1 MKTHNSFDEQF
12 EFTGNVKT
20 WSLIAIVIGV
30 VAIAFGI
37 LTGNV
42 ERTFA
47 NLLLMGYYFT
57 CVCLCGVFFCAV
69 QYVAQAGW
77 SASILRVPQAFI
89 KVLPIAAT
97 ILVVIALAGLAI
109 THTGIN
115 EEGKEVVV
123 PYLYKTW
130 AAKGISTPGSEN
142 YDAIIAGKSSFL
154 NIPFFVIRLV
164 GFLGIYTIFGLLF
177 VKYSTNEDELGGMFN
192 YNKSFKMACIFLV
205 IFGFTTPIFAF
216 DVIMSLDAHWFS
228 TLFGWYNFAAL
239 WVSGLAV
246 ITLVTIFLKNK
257 GYLPWITT
265 NHLHSLGQL
274 IFGFSVFWTYLW
286 FAQFLLI
293 YYANLPEEAAYFY
306 KRWEPEFKPW
316 FWFNVVINF
325 LAPLLLLMSRDSKR
339 AIPMLKAV
347 CIILII
353 GHWLDYFMM
362 IMPGT
367 VGPQSH
373 WYTEFGLIE
382 LGVFLGFAGLF
393 TYLVLN
399 AVSKFKLL
407 IPKNHPFLDESLHH
421 HI

>member
-1 MKTHNSFDEQF
+1 MF
-12 EFTGNVKT
+12 
-20 WSLIAIVIGV
+20 
-30 VAIAFGI
+30 
-37 LTGNV
+37 
-42 ERTFA
+42 
-47 NLLLMGYYFT
+47 
-57 CVCLCGVFFCAV
+57 
-69 QYVAQAGW
+69 
-77 SASILRVPQAFI
+77 
-89 KVLPIAAT
+89 
-97 ILVVIALAGLAI
+97 
-109 THTGIN
+109 
-115 EEGKEVVV
+115 
-123 PYLYKTW
+123 
-130 AAKGISTPGSEN
+130 
-142 YDAIIAGKSSFL
+142 
-154 NIPFFVIRLV
+154 
-164 GFLGIYTIFGLLF
+164 
-177 VKYSTNEDELGGMFN
+177 KYE
-192 YNKSFKMACIFLV
+192 KSFKMPCKLQE

-246 ITLVTIFLKNK
+246 ITLVTIYLKSQ
-257 GYLPWITT
+257 GYLSWITV

-293 YYANLPEEAAYFY
+293 YYANLPEEAVYFY

-316 FWFNVVINF
+316 FWFNIVINF
-325 LAPLLLLMSRDSKR
+325 LAPLLLLMARDSKR
-339 AIPMLKAV
+339 AIPVLKAV

-393 TYLVLN
+393 TFLVLN
-399 AVSKFKLL
+399 AVSKTKSL